1 MVGKDRGVSVLGV
14 GGLRGKGDASQVEP
28 LAPLEKV
35 KKKKSSGFFLVYLT
49 IPLFGK
55 SLALCSAESLLFS
68 CVFKERFHCIR
79 ESQISTKALKASWLL
94 LRKF

>member
-35 KKKKSSGFFLVYLT
+35 KK
-49 IPLFGK
+49 
-55 SLALCSAESLLFS
+55 
-68 CVFKERFHCIR
+68 
-79 ESQISTKALKASWLL
+79 
-94 LRKF
+94 RKVQDSF